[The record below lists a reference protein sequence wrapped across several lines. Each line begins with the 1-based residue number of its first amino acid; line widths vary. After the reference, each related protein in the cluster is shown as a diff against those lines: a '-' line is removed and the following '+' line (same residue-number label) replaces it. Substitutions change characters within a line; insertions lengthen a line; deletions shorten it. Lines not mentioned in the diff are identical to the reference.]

1 MKKFFIKDLAN
12 MVEKEIATEFLL
24 RNVKLSIADGRRWQD
39 LTLSDKSGIV
49 YGKCWS
55 EHISDETDNY
65 VGKIV
70 RVVGK
75 VELFREQ
82 CTLRIVRISP
92 AETYDPADFRVTL
105 SSYDVEQSITLL
117 KKLLDEIEDPK
128 LYSLCCAVFGM
139 GTARY
144 ERFLEFPLTEEATH
158 PYFGG
163 FLKHTINVA
172 NLADMALTIC
182 EGSPNEV
189 IRPDPSLVIAGALLH
204 ASGVLS
210 QLTLSA
216 AEGIFT
222 DRARLLSSSTD
233 AVLMAVCTNS
243 RLEQEKR
250 VTDMSALLHIL
261 EAANGTTPPKTKE
274 AVIVTNAV
282 RMSKELNSIDQI
294 FFESDRMHPT
304 DKTRKAFCDYL
315 GYEVFRGGEECVKNA
330 LKQYMDKGQKNAQHL
345 ILSGPQGTGKRTC
358 ADILAHFLLDIRL
371 DKPLHSCADFFCLD
385 CDQASIKLS
394 DTEDL
399 REFISYSSTV
409 RRVVLIDNANQMTP
423 NVANSLLK
431 ELEDGQCVFIFIAH
445 KPLIRTVCSRCF
457 EIRFLPVNEDDMA
470 QFFMEQGDLVSLE
483 VVTASNGCPGL
494 FRQLNADDAF
504 ISMTA
509 RMIKALNQQNHAD
522 LLSTFGLLKE
532 KDEFA
537 LEAFSPAARL
547 AIVRLLEAIY
557 ADQYLHKLV
566 GSKLFPYMT
575 ELPISAKQ
583 AYQISEQ
590 AHNIRGKKLLYTKHD
605 FLELLFQMMKE
616 GEL

>member
-144 ERFLEFPLTEEATH
+144 ERFLV
-158 PYFGG
+158 
-163 FLKHTINVA
+163 KHTINVA

-315 GYEVFRGGEECVKNA
+315 GYEVFRGGEECLKN
-330 LKQYMDKGQKNAQHL
+330 
-345 ILSGPQGTGKRTC
+345 
-358 ADILAHFLLDIRL
+358 
-371 DKPLHSCADFFCLD
+371 
-385 CDQASIKLS
+385 
-394 DTEDL
+394 
-399 REFISYSSTV
+399 
-409 RRVVLIDNANQMTP
+409 
-423 NVANSLLK
+423 
-431 ELEDGQCVFIFIAH
+431 
-445 KPLIRTVCSRCF
+445 
-457 EIRFLPVNEDDMA
+457 
-470 QFFMEQGDLVSLE
+470 
-483 VVTASNGCPGL
+483 
-494 FRQLNADDAF
+494 
-504 ISMTA
+504 
-509 RMIKALNQQNHAD
+509 
-522 LLSTFGLLKE
+522 
-532 KDEFA
+532 
-537 LEAFSPAARL
+537 
-547 AIVRLLEAIY
+547 
-557 ADQYLHKLV
+557 
-566 GSKLFPYMT
+566 
-575 ELPISAKQ
+575 
-583 AYQISEQ
+583 
-590 AHNIRGKKLLYTKHD
+590 
-605 FLELLFQMMKE
+605 
-616 GEL
+616 

>member
-1 MKKFFIKDLAN
+1 

-117 KKLLDEIEDPK
+117 KNSSMKLRIPNCIVYAA
-128 LYSLCCAVFGM
+128 LYSVWGLPDTNGFGIPTDR
-139 GTARY
+139 GSHTSILWR
-144 ERFLEFPLTEEATH
+144 
-158 PYFGG
+158 

-294 FFESDRMHPT
+294 FSSLT
-304 DKTRKAFCDYL
+304 VC
-315 GYEVFRGGEECVKNA
+315 
-330 LKQYMDKGQKNAQHL
+330 
-345 ILSGPQGTGKRTC
+345 
-358 ADILAHFLLDIRL
+358 IR
-371 DKPLHSCADFFCLD
+371 P
-385 CDQASIKLS
+385 IRPGKLS
-394 DTEDL
+394 ATIWVMRSFEEE
-399 REFISYSSTV
+399 R
-409 RRVVLIDNANQMTP
+409 
-423 NVANSLLK
+423 NV
-431 ELEDGQCVFIFIAH
+431 
-445 KPLIRTVCSRCF
+445 
-457 EIRFLPVNEDDMA
+457 
-470 QFFMEQGDLVSLE
+470 
-483 VVTASNGCPGL
+483 
-494 FRQLNADDAF
+494 
-504 ISMTA
+504 
-509 RMIKALNQQNHAD
+509 
-522 LLSTFGLLKE
+522 
-532 KDEFA
+532 
-537 LEAFSPAARL
+537 
-547 AIVRLLEAIY
+547 
-557 ADQYLHKLV
+557 
-566 GSKLFPYMT
+566 
-575 ELPISAKQ
+575 
-583 AYQISEQ
+583 
-590 AHNIRGKKLLYTKHD
+590 
-605 FLELLFQMMKE
+605 
-616 GEL
+616 

>member
-250 VTDMSALLHIL
+250 VTDMSH
-261 EAANGTTPPKTKE
+261 
-274 AVIVTNAV
+274 
-282 RMSKELNSIDQI
+282 QI
-294 FFESDRMHPT
+294 
-304 DKTRKAFCDYL
+304 C
-315 GYEVFRGGEECVKNA
+315 
-330 LKQYMDKGQKNAQHL
+330 Q
-345 ILSGPQGTGKRTC
+345 QGN
-358 ADILAHFLLDIRL
+358 I
-371 DKPLHSCADFFCLD
+371 
-385 CDQASIKLS
+385 IKLLQKILCKPVP
-394 DTEDL
+394 E
-399 REFISYSSTV
+399 RV
-409 RRVVLIDNANQMTP
+409 RIN
-423 NVANSLLK
+423 
-431 ELEDGQCVFIFIAH
+431 
-445 KPLIRTVCSRCF
+445 
-457 EIRFLPVNEDDMA
+457 
-470 QFFMEQGDLVSLE
+470 
-483 VVTASNGCPGL
+483 L
-494 FRQLNADDAF
+494 FR
-504 ISMTA
+504 
-509 RMIKALNQQNHAD
+509 RD
-522 LLSTFGLLKE
+522 LIPFC
-532 KDEFA
+532 
-537 LEAFSPAARL
+537 
-547 AIVRLLEAIY
+547 
-557 ADQYLHKLV
+557 QYL
-566 GSKLFPYMT
+566 
-575 ELPISAKQ
+575 
-583 AYQISEQ
+583 
-590 AHNIRGKKLLYTKHD
+590 
-605 FLELLFQMMKE
+605 
-616 GEL
+616 